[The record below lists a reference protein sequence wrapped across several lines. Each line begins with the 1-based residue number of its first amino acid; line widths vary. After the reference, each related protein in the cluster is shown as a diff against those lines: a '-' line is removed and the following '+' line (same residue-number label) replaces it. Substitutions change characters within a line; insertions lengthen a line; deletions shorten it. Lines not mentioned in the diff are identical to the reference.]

1 MLHLTYVNVSTS
13 AVYDVSSYKLND
25 VLEDTDF
32 FLFEQYI
39 IELVQSEFKNLAIS
53 FPKTLD
59 NSNYI
64 LEFII

>member
-1 MLHLTYVNVSTS
+1 M
-13 AVYDVSSYKLND
+13 YDVSSYKLND
-25 VLEDTDF
+25 VLEDTIQN
-32 FLFEQYI
+32 FLLFKQYI
-39 IELVQSEFKNLAIS
+39 IELVQNEFKNLAIS

>member
-1 MLHLTYVNVSTS
+1 MLHLTYTRCTS